1 MLCPQTWIVIFIAF
15 LGILFDYEIGGAK
28 PSVFFSDIAI
38 SLFLIVLVQ
47 WFCSNNG
54 IAISWLVTI
63 IFVALY
69 FTALYLWRTKNP
81 IFMHHPSI
89 SPIEDRLH
97 LRMI

>member
-81 IFMHHPSI
+81 IFMQI
-89 SPIEDRLH
+89 IEEDQKGSKKP
-97 LRMI
+97 